1 MQKVPRN
8 DKKAPLSTHRA
19 GHSIQSQNICR
30 GSRQQRF
37 PRLRHTARRGHPSSV
52 EMRARPPFGRSGS
65 TCIGKTRGWSMWHS
79 TTTIR
84 GSTCTGKA
92 CARSSGGRLSSPSAP
107 HPIPEYL
114 PRIAASGVAAL
125 APAIPH
131 SADIRHPAK
140 CAHGRAKMPPFG
152 CGESTCIGK
161 TRGWSMWHGTTT
173 IRGSTCTGKTCARSR
188 GDAALWPRRVHP
200 PAGRDVRALIP
211 RADAPHPASHIA
223 RRPPASRR
231 GGGPS
236 AIHTPRAPLRARPHG
251 R

>member
-30 GSRQQRF
+30 GARQQRF
-37 PRLRHTARRGHPSSV
+37 PRLRHTARRGHPLSGQTREDAALWPQRINVHRQNARLVNVAQYNDNTRINVHRQSV
-52 EMRARPPFGRSGS
+52 RTVERRQAFLPFRAASN
-65 TCIGKTRGWSMWHS
+65 
-79 TTTIR
+79 
-84 GSTCTGKA
+84 
-92 CARSSGGRLSSPSAP
+92 
-107 HPIPEYL
+107 
-114 PRIAASGVAAL
+114 PRI
-125 APAIPH
+125 
-131 SADIRHPAK
+131 SAEDRGKRRCLYSHRPTLRRTSAVRPN
-140 CAHGRAKMPPFG
+140 ARGRAKMPPFG

-173 IRGSTCTGKTCARSR
+173 IRGSTCTGKACARSR
-188 GDAALWPRRVHP
+188 EDAALWPRRVHP

-211 RADAPHPASHIA
+211 RAAAPHPASHIA